1 MCRSSTS
8 RYPTFTAKLRV
19 DMRNE
24 IRRIQQQTGI
34 TAIESHGVEASSVG
48 HLAVNDDYEHVL

>member
-1 MCRSSTS
+1 
-8 RYPTFTAKLRV
+8 
-19 DMRNE
+19 MRNE

-48 HLAVNDDYEHVL
+48 HLAVNDDCEHVL